1 MIKSSFRSILPF
13 SGFFGHHVAHDW
25 SHEQAKKIQPRIRSA
40 PWVHPPLRAMCP
52 RVQPLRAVHPVL
64 EFSHC
69 GNMSSSSSCVQ
80 PLPGGMNLDLIH
92 CLRLCALGFSHCC
105 GLRALGLHPLL
116 QAAYARV
123 HPLCALE
130 SILPSSATAAG
141 DVPSKFV
148 HCCGPVPLQSHCS
161 AARPTG

>member
-1 MIKSSFRSILPF
+1 MASA
-13 SGFFGHHVAHDW
+13 SGFLCARVCVFSSW
-25 SHEQAKKIQPRIRSA
+25 NTSA
-40 PWVHPPLRAMCP
+40 LATFSCCDVVLCCGFIP
-52 RVQPLRAVHPVL
+52 RVYPLRAVHPVL

-69 GNMSSSSSCVQ
+69 GDVPSSSSCVQ